1 MRGKFNGLEDNNSE
15 EQNVEPIQDFRILNI
30 GSICFSC
37 DTTQGG
43 KRIYIPNPKNVI
55 METTYE
61 AQPFLGPCSRKH
73 QITFE
78 CEKLEIV

>member
-30 GSICFSC
+30 GSICLSC

-43 KRIYIPNPKNVI
+43 KRIYIANPKNVT

>member
-30 GSICFSC
+30 GSMYFSC
-37 DTTQGG
+37 DTTHGR
-43 KRIYIPNPKNVI
+43 KRICITNPKNVT